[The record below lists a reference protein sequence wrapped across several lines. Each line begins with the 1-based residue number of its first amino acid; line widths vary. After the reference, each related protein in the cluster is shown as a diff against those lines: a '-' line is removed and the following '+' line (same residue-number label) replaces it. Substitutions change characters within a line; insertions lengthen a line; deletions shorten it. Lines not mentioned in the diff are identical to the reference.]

1 MKLSSG
7 NYSCWQILF
16 YTVPDGFENQS
27 ENMAK
32 VTDGKPRAKSLES
45 VIEKRPDI
53 IVKQLHMHVN
63 SRGQF
68 YWSTTTDVVK

>member
-1 MKLSSG
+1 MKLTSS
-7 NYSCWQILF
+7 NYPCQQILF
-16 YTVPDGFENQS
+16 YTVSDGFENQS

-32 VTDGKPRAKSLES
+32 VTDSKPRAKSLES
-45 VIEKRPDI
+45 VIEERPDI

-68 YWSTTTDVVK
+68 Y

>member
-1 MKLSSG
+1 MKLTSG
-7 NYSCWQILF
+7 NYPCWQILF

-53 IVKQLHMHVN
+53 IVKQ
-63 SRGQF
+63 
-68 YWSTTTDVVK
+68 

>member
-1 MKLSSG
+1 MKLTSG

-32 VTDGKPRAKSLES
+32 VTDGEPRAKSLES
-45 VIEKRPDI
+45 VMEKHPDI
-53 IVKQLHMHVN
+53 IVKQLLMRVN